1 MLYSK
6 ETQSRHWPHL
16 SRIIYKTDPVVG
28 VSFSTQK
35 RSKFSFKPTKTH
47 IQSERL
53 TQLVIVMLYH
63 LELLFFVN
71 QKIMLFINFY
81 AKKPSYIQ
89 RTPKTLKPP
98 DAPHNHMNL
107 LIFIIHVAY

>member
-1 MLYSK
+1 MFYSK
-6 ETQSRHWPHL
+6 EVQPRHCPNL
-16 SRIIYKTDPVVG
+16 SKIIYKTDPVVG
-28 VSFSTQK
+28 ASFSAQK

-53 TQLVIVMLYH
+53 TQLVIVMPYH

-71 QKIMLFINFY
+71 KKIMLFINFY

-89 RTPKTLKPP
+89 STTKTLKPP
-98 DAPHNHMNL
+98 DALHNHMNL
-107 LIFIIHVAY
+107 LIFIIHVVY

>member
-1 MLYSK
+1 MFYSK
-6 ETQSRHWPHL
+6 EVQPRHWPNL
-16 SRIIYKTDPVVG
+16 STIIYKTDPVVG
-28 VSFSTQK
+28 ISFSAK
-35 RSKFSFKPTKTH
+35 KSSKFSFKPTKTL
-47 IQSERL
+47 IQSKRL

-63 LELLFFVN
+63 LELLFFVS

-98 DAPHNHMNL
+98 DVLNNHMNL